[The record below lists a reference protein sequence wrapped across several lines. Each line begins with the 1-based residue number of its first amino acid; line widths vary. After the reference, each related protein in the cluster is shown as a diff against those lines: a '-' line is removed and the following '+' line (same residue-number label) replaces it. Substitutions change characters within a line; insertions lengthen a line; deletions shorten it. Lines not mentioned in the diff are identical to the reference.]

1 MQQTIRVT
9 EEVDLLHAAAAA
21 AAAAGGGSGY
31 MQ

>member
-21 AAAAGGGSGY
+21 AGGGSGY